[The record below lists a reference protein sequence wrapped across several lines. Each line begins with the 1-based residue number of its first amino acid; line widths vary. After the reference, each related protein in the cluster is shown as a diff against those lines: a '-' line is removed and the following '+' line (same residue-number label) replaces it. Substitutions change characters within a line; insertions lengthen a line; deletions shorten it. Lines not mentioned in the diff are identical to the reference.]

1 LGTGGFKSFKQLKT
15 LDISET
21 SFREAL
27 FPRDLFEGLNELSA
41 IYTSNYRLC
50 CDDVLTMRKKPL
62 CFFHERTLSSCG
74 NLLRS
79 SAYQIT
85 MAALSVVAVA
95 GNAACLLLR
104 HVWYVEHAVHS
115 PLSCLLT
122 HLNVANL
129 LTGVYCAMV
138 AVADNKFRMTYA
150 SQEVAWR
157 QSNACTAA
165 GVLTVL
171 SHTVS
176 ALLMLVLTL
185 HRLLLLLSPSTVALT
200 QHWAVAATVL
210 TWCVGLVVA
219 TVPLL
224 PYASQ
229 WRFYSNT
236 ALCVPLP
243 SSFSHSGSSYHFA
256 LEGAFH
262 TVVLVLVAAGQTIM
276 IYKSKIGVSF
286 LNTQSSLTREEDA
299 RVTDMHEGVLKMS
312 VLYCVRGAVLSCV
325 SLVTYLNGVALEEN
339 VAAALAI
346 FLLNL
351 NAVLNPCVYVVNH
364 VRADRRWETQR
375 RMLQLLRLR
384 TAQHERMRRH

>member
-1 LGTGGFKSFKQLKT
+1 
-15 LDISET
+15 
-21 SFREAL
+21 
-27 FPRDLFEGLNELSA
+27 LFEGLNELSA
-41 IYTSNYRLC
+41 IYTPNYRLC
-50 CDDVLTMRKKPL
+50 CDDVLPTRKKPL
-62 CFFHERTLSSCG
+62 CFSNERTLSSCE

-79 SAYQIT
+79 SAHQIT
-85 MAALSVVAVA
+85 MAALSFVAVA
-95 GNAACLLLR
+95 ANAACLLLR

-138 AVADNKFRMTYA
+138 AVADYAFHMTYS

-157 QSNACTAA
+157 QSITCTAA

-176 ALLMLVLTL
+176 ALIMLVLTL
-185 HRLLLLLSPSTVALT
+185 DRLLHRSPSTVALT
-200 QHWAVAATVL
+200 QRWAVAATVL

-219 TVPLL
+219 AVPLL

-243 SSFSHSGSSYHFA
+243 SSFSHNGSSYHFA
-256 LEGAFH
+256 LQGAFH
-262 TVVLVLVAAGQTIM
+262 TVVLVLVAAGQTII
-276 IYKSKIGVSF
+276 IYKSQAGAVSF
-286 LNTQSSLTREEDA
+286 LNTQSSLTREGDA
-299 RVTDMHEGVLKMS
+299 RVTDMHQGVFKLS
-312 VLYCVRGAVLSCV
+312 VLYCVRGAMLSCA
-325 SLVTYLNGVALEEN
+325 SLVTYLNDVAVEED
-339 VAAALAI
+339 VAAALAT

-351 NAVLNPCVYVVNH
+351 NAVFNPCVYVVNH
-364 VRADRRWETQR
+364 VRADRRRETQR
-375 RMLQLLRLR
+375 RMLQLLKLR
-384 TAQHERMRRH
+384 TAQRERMRRH